1 MRSLPPSLLDPWCGG
16 DSGCSGYTIA
26 LRCLRDIT
34 LCLNPYFTHICVG
47 GRNSK
52 LPQLKTAITELASDF
67 PELQPPILTQDK
79 LSKAIAL
86 LTKDQ
91 SGYIDQ
97 GYSVLD
103 REPGLCDV
111 LIRVLVGVQCVSYQ
125 RKSVRID
132 ALCAGL
138 CLFGGEMKFGRMVR
152 FYQSVAK
159 DINAR

>member
-1 MRSLPPSLLDPWCGG
+1 MLRSLLPFLSDPWYPH
-16 DSGCSGYTIA
+16 SGCSGYTIA

-34 LCLNPYFTHICVG
+34 LCLNPYFTNICIG
-47 GRNSK
+47 GHNSK
-52 LPQLKTAITELASDF
+52 LPELKTAITELASQF

-79 LSKAIAL
+79 LAQAIDL
-86 LTKDQ
+86 LTKDE

-97 GYSVLD
+97 GFPVFD
-103 REPGLCDV
+103 KEAGLCDV
-111 LIRVLVGVQCVSYQ
+111 LIRVLIGVQCQSYQ
-125 RKSVRID
+125 RKNERID

-159 DINAR
+159 DINAW